1 MRKSQRFIQRIADTT
16 PGIIY
21 LYDLTEERNI
31 YANER
36 VVELLGYTSGEIQAM
51 GKNFF
56 PQLMHPDDLA
66 QLPNHLEQL
75 NHLQDGELLSLE
87 YRLRHA
93 NGEWRWVYGRATV
106 FSRTAE
112 GSPKQVLGIALDI
125 SDRKQSEMALRE
137 SQAQLQQQLAEI
149 ETIYQSA
156 PIGLNV
162 IDPDLR
168 FVKINERLAE
178 MNGLPV
184 AAHIGRTVR
193 EVLPH
198 LADESEPI
206 LRRVLAGEPLLN
218 IEISGETPAQPGVQR
233 TWLEHFWPLK
243 NGDQVIGISTV
254 CEEITELKHRE
265 IERQEAEVALQ
276 KALQQ
281 EQAAREQAEVANRIK
296 DEFLAVLSHEL
307 QSPLNPILGWVK
319 LLQTGKMDAARTA
332 EALATIERNANLQTQ
347 LIEDL
352 LDISRIMRG
361 KLTLNVASVCL
372 ETVIAAALETVR
384 LAAEAKN
391 IQLRQTVAVNT
402 AWVAGDASR
411 LQQVIWN
418 LLSNAVKLA
427 VSQKVVS

>member
-1 MRKSQRFIQRIADTT
+1 
-16 PGIIY
+16 
-21 LYDLTEERNI
+21 
-31 YANER
+31 
-36 VVELLGYTSGEIQAM
+36 
-51 GKNFF
+51 
-56 PQLMHPDDLA
+56 
-66 QLPNHLEQL
+66 
-75 NHLQDGELLSLE
+75 
-87 YRLRHA
+87 
-93 NGEWRWVYGRATV
+93 
-106 FSRTAE
+106 
-112 GSPKQVLGIALDI
+112 VLGIALDI